1 MIREET
7 LRFARSKNN
16 HFFDITEKDIISGY
30 HTIPSKKQYWSIR
43 PSLVVP
49 IYLETMSRSRFLEI
63 KKYLHLVNN
72 ENLSK
77 SKTAKVDLLYPKLLL
92 NCHQF
97 GIFHKKLS
105 IDESMVPYRGKH
117 PVKQFIRNKP
127 VRFAYKIWF
136 MCGTDVD
143 PYNFKI
149 FECKIW
155 FMCGTDVDP
164 YNFQIY
170 KGKETGPKQEILGSR
185 VVQDMA
191 SIIRHEDADKHI
203 LYFDNFF
210 TSHQLLDNLGKKN
223 LRATGTV
230 RTNRMMKYPLNILK
244 KDERASLDYRSDGN
258 VLFVQWKDNSV
269 VFIGTNFSSITPLKK
284 VNRWVKGAGKV
295 ASDQPNLI
303 ADYKTGMGGVDL
315 LAGVM

>member
-7 LRFARSKNN
+7 LRYARSKNN

-77 SKTAKVDLLYPKLLL
+77 SKTAKVGLLYPKLLL

-105 IDESMVPYRGKH
+105 IDESMVPYRGNH
-117 PVKQFIRNKP
+117 PVKQFMRNKP

-136 MCGTDVD
+136 MCGA
-143 PYNFKI
+143 
-149 FECKIW
+149 
-155 FMCGTDVDP
+155 DVDP

-170 KGKETGPKQEILGSR
+170 KGKETGPKQEVLGSR

-230 RTNRMMKYPLNILK
+230 RINRMMKYPLNILK